1 MVLNSN
7 FKELSFL
14 VYGLG
19 ITGKS
24 VVKFFK
30 RKKIQ
35 KYQVWDD
42 KNKKL
47 FANKRPLNLEESLE
61 RVNYNILSPGISLN
75 KSIHK

>member
-30 RKKIQ
+30 RKK
-35 KYQVWDD
+35 
-42 KNKKL
+42 L
-47 FANKRPLNLEESLE
+47 
-61 RVNYNILSPGISLN
+61 
-75 KSIHK
+75 KSIKFGMTKIKNYLQIKDR

>member
-24 VVKFFK
+24 VVKFLK
-30 RKKIQ
+30 EKIK

-42 KNKKL
+42 KNKIICK
-47 FANKRPLNLEESLE
+47 
-61 RVNYNILSPGISLN
+61 
-75 KSIHK
+75 

>member
-1 MVLNSN
+1 MVSIKN

-30 RKKIQ
+30 KI
-35 KYQVWDD
+35 
-42 KNKKL
+42 
-47 FANKRPLNLEESLE
+47 R
-61 RVNYNILSPGISLN
+61 
-75 KSIHK
+75 